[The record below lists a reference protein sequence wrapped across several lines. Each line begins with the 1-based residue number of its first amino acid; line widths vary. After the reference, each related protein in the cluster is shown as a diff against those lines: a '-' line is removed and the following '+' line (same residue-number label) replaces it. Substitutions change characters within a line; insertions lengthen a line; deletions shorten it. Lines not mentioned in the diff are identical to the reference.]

1 MRALTSLRRAAGR
14 LAAVVLPALA
24 GCGPTFQYAEVEGT
38 VTLDGRPLSGVKVV
52 FYPEAEGPE
61 QLPYATGVT
70 DDGGVYRLT
79 AVTGKPGALVGK
91 NLVVVA
97 WPPQGRSADPDQP
110 PPPPPSPPIPLPY
123 TVADE
128 TPLHFEVK
136 PGPRQ
141 TIDLP
146 LRHNY

>member
-1 MRALTSLRRAAGR
+1 
-14 LAAVVLPALA
+14 LAAALLALA
-24 GCGPTFQYAEVEGT
+24 GCGPTYEYAEVEGT
-38 VTLDGRPLSGVKVV
+38 VTLDGTPLSGVKVV

-61 QLPYATGVT
+61 QPPYANGVT
-70 DDGGVYRLT
+70 DDSGVYRLT

-110 PPPPPSPPIPLPY
+110 PPPLPGPPIPLQY
-123 TVADE
+123 TAASE
-128 TPLHFEVK
+128 TPLHFDVK
-136 PGPRQ
+136 AGPRQ

-146 LRHNY
+146 LKN